1 MEREDDKRTIL
12 VVDDEPYVLDAI
24 SALLIE
30 LGYQVIAASGA
41 KDAEETFRRKK
52 IDLVLSD
59 IKMPEVSGMEL
70 LEHFHRLDPELPV
83 ILMTAYPEMGVTIE
97 AIKRGAFDFIIK
109 PFHLDQVRHAVE
121 KGLKFRRLTEREKDY
136 RQMLEVTVQK
146 RTRELSEAL
155 HLVKD
160 TSLEIMQR
168 LTMAAEYRDKET
180 GAHIKRMGVY
190 ARRLA
195 EALAMPEE
203 FVEAIAFA
211 SPMHDIGKVGI
222 SDSIL
227 LKPGRLTPH
236 EFELI
241 KTHTTIGAAILAD
254 SQHFFVKMSESIA
267 RTHHERWDGSGYPR
281 GLKGESIPIEGRI
294 VILADQY
301 DSLRT
306 KRVYKPT
313 LDHATTVRILTEG
326 DGRTLP
332 EHFDPALLQLF
343 IKVAP
348 SFEEIY
354 TSLTR
359 AEIAAEGEAGGE
371 KGSLEM
377 ERNCEHIDR

>member
-1 MEREDDKRTIL
+1 MDENTTKTIL

-24 SALLIE
+24 SLLLTE
-30 LGYQVIAASGA
+30 LGYQVLASSGA
-41 KDAEETFRRKK
+41 KDAEEKFRREKV
-52 IDLVLSD
+52 DLVLTD

-70 LEHFHRLDPELPV
+70 LEHLHRLDPEVPV

-97 AIKRGAFDFIIK
+97 AIKRGAFDFILK

-121 KGLKFRRLTEREKDY
+121 KGIKFRRLTAREKDY

-160 TSLEIMQR
+160 TSLEIMHR
-168 LTMAAEYRDKET
+168 LTMAAEFRDNET

-190 ARRLA
+190 ARHLA
-195 EALAMPEE
+195 EALAMPQE

-222 SDSIL
+222 SDTIL
-227 LKPGRLTPH
+227 LKPGSLTAE
-236 EFELI
+236 EFEII
-241 KTHTTIGAAILAD
+241 KSHTTIGASILAG
-254 SQHFFVKMSESIA
+254 SQHYFVKMSESIA
-267 RTHHERWDGSGYPR
+267 LTHHERWDGSGYPQ
-281 GLKGESIPIEGRI
+281 GLKGESTPIEGRI
-294 VILADQY
+294 VMLVDQY

-306 KRVYKPT
+306 KRVYKPA
-313 LDHATTVRILTEG
+313 LDHDATMQILTEG
-326 DGRTLP
+326 DGRTRP

-348 SFEEIY
+348 TFETIY
-354 TSLTR
+354 ESLINVREQDSR
-359 AEIAAEGEAGGE
+359 A
-371 KGSLEM
+371 
-377 ERNCEHIDR
+377 